1 MQGTLG
7 TRQTSLDN
15 SEFVNRADRVV
26 EQLYQP
32 LRDRFDWPPTKIPER
47 YERLGG
53 TIALKVTCDL
63 GGVKVG
69 MRPLITFDDTLHLA
83 GKNYAPRTDA
93 ENKFFM
99 LIDNIEVVDEPK
111 GVVRWVGGIMRLKS
125 FNQGASLGVCDSL
138 YFSFKS
144 LTPSFVERLFENRE
158 FDLPRVFYRP
168 NRKVP
173 NNVIEAGSQVVDDF
187 ASEHTESWWND
198 QILMVLNCLKKRLFI
213 VLWEDGVSAF
223 LKEPLHL
230 QIEIVDVLFGPF

>member
-1 MQGTLG
+1 MAGTKNVCLENPE
-7 TRQTSLDN
+7 LVYD
-15 SEFVNRADRVV
+15 ADRVV
-26 EQLYQP
+26 EQLYQSFT
-32 LRDRFDWPPTKIPER
+32 DRFDSPPTKISER

-69 MRPLITFDDTLHLA
+69 MCPLITFDDTLHLA
-83 GKNYAPRTDA
+83 GKNYASCTDT
-93 ENKFFM
+93 ENKFFV

-111 GVVRWVGGIMRLKS
+111 GVVRRVGGIMRLKS
-125 FNQGASLGVCDSL
+125 FNQSARFGVCDSL

-158 FDLPRVFYRP
+158 FDLPRVLYRT

-173 NNVIEAGSQVVDDF
+173 NNMIEAGSQVMDDL

-198 QILMVLNCLKKRLFI
+198 QILMVLNCLKEQLFI
-213 VLWEDGVSAF
+213 VLWEKGVIAF
-223 LKEPLHL
+223 LKEPLHF
-230 QIEIVDVLFGPF
+230 EIKVVDVLMGPF